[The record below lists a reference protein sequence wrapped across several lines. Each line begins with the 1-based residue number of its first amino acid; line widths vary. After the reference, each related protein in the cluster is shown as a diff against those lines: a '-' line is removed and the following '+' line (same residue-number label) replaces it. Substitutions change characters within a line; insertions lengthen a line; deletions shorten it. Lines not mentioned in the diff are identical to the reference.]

1 MDVNV
6 LALFIPI
13 ISILV
18 TGAAVIYYLWAQNKE
33 RLAMIE
39 KGVDPSKFIRT
50 RPVNNNSVAKWGLL
64 LIGVAV
70 GIIVGA
76 ILQHFTKLDE
86 GALMFASIL
95 LFGGLGLLTYYFTVG
110 KKSEQKGE

>member
-39 KGVDPSKFIRT
+39 KGVDPSKFIRN
-50 RPVNNNSVAKWGLL
+50 RPVNHNSVAKWGLF
-64 LIGVAV
+64 LIGVAL
-70 GIIVGA
+70 GILVGA
-76 ILQHFTKLDE
+76 ILQQYTRLDE
-86 GALMFASIL
+86 SALMFASIL
-95 LFGGLGLLTYYFTVG
+95 LFGGLGLLSYYITIG
-110 KKSEQKGE
+110 RKNENKQE